1 MLVLEDLEHAKARG
15 ANIIAELSG
24 FASTADAYHITHP
37 AENGEGAVRAMRK
50 ALNRAELSPGELDY
64 INAHGTSTPINDR
77 EETKAIK
84 TVFGEAAY
92 SVPISSTKSM
102 HGHLLGAG
110 GALEAAICAL
120 AVANDRIP
128 PTINLENA
136 DPDCDLNYTPHE
148 VRTGPVN
155 SALSNT
161 FGFGG
166 HNTAIIFRKF
176 AD

>member
-1 MLVLEDLEHAKARG
+1 MAGAAHRPPSHTALAALPAIALDLETTG
-15 ANIIAELSG
+15 
-24 FASTADAYHITHP
+24 
-37 AENGEGAVRAMRK
+37 
-50 ALNRAELSPGELDY
+50 
-64 INAHGTSTPINDR
+64 
-77 EETKAIK
+77 
-84 TVFGEAAY
+84 
-92 SVPISSTKSM
+92 
-102 HGHLLGAG
+102 
-110 GALEAAICAL
+110 L

-176 AD
+176 AE